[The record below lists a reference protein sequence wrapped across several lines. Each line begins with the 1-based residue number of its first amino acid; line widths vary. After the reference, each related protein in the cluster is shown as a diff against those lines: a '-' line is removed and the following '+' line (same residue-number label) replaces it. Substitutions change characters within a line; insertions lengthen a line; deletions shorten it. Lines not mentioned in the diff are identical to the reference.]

1 MTAGFCGRQH
11 SMESNWIVPA
21 REGCVV
27 GTVASLG
34 RPDDHRLTAN
44 INLEP
49 AFFLVFG
56 ACDGIM
62 RLLCLF

>member
-49 AFFLVFG
+49 AFFGVW
-56 ACDGIM
+56 CM
-62 RLLCLF
+62 